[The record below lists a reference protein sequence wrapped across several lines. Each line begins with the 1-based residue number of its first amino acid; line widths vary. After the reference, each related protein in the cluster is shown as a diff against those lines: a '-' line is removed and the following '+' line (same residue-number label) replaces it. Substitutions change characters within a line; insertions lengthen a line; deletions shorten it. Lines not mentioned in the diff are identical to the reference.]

1 MHPTEATLRAYLDHE
16 LTDAAHARTAAH
28 LETCED
34 CQAHLQALNAR
45 AARVGQ
51 RLALLAPDAASTPRP
66 AHLVYARW
74 QAERTAPRTSASLR
88 RERGSTETSASSVE
102 PLAEVSVEPPAGLRS
117 IGLLQRSLTM
127 LRSLFSGRYRLVGV
141 SLALIV
147 LLAVALSAAPVRT
160 LASQLLGIF
169 RVQQVAVVPVDM
181 STLEGLSNNATLSQ
195 QAEALFAE
203 SVKTTREAAQPQEVP
218 SVAEASAAAGFPVR
232 VLDAGAGA
240 LTLTVERGPA
250 VEMTINR
257 ARAQALLEA
266 AGHTDI
272 KLPATLDG
280 APIVIDIPTA
290 VVSSYGACRTA
301 RERQSQMDTCLIL
314 TQLPSP
320 TVTTPPDLNMQ
331 ELAAAGLQMAG
342 LSPLEAQAFS
352 RTVDWTSTLVIPIPV
367 GQADYQQ
374 VFVDGVTGYLIASTG
389 NNDLPSQTL
398 IWTRDGMIYDLTT
411 FNPKSDLVAIA
422 GLLH

>member
-16 LTDAAHARTAAH
+16 LTDAAHAHTAAH
-28 LETCED
+28 LETCAD
-34 CQAHLQALNAR
+34 CQAHLQTLAAR
-45 AARVGQ
+45 ATRVGQ
-51 RLALLAPDAASTPRP
+51 HLALLAPDAASTPRP
-66 AHLVYARW
+66 AHLAYARW
-74 QAERTAPRTSASLR
+74 QAERTSPRA
-88 RERGSTETSASSVE
+88 
-102 PLAEVSVEPPAGLRS
+102 AGPES
-117 IGLLQRSLTM
+117 ISFTLQRSLTM
-127 LRSLFSGRYRLVGV
+127 LRSLFSGRYRPVGV

-147 LLAVALSAAPVRT
+147 LLAAALSAAPVRT

-181 STLEGLSNNATLSQ
+181 STLEGLSNNAALSQ

-203 SVKTTREAAQPQEVP
+203 SVKTTREAAQPQEV
-218 SVAEASAAAGFPVR
+218 STVAEASAAAGFPVR

-280 APIVIDIPTA
+280 APIAIDIPA
-290 VVSSYGACRTA
+290 GVVSRYGACRTA
-301 RERQSQMDTCLIL
+301 DDRQSPLDTCLIL

-422 GLLH
+422 GQLH

>member
-1 MHPTEATLRAYLDHE
+1 
-16 LTDAAHARTAAH
+16 
-28 LETCED
+28 
-34 CQAHLQALNAR
+34 
-45 AARVGQ
+45 
-51 RLALLAPDAASTPRP
+51 
-66 AHLVYARW
+66 
-74 QAERTAPRTSASLR
+74 
-88 RERGSTETSASSVE
+88 
-102 PLAEVSVEPPAGLRS
+102 
-117 IGLLQRSLTM
+117 M
-127 LRSLFSGRYRLVGV
+127 LRSLFSGRYRPVGV
-141 SLALIV
+141 TLALIV
-147 LLAVALSAAPVRT
+147 VLAVALSVAPVRT

-169 RVQQVAVVPVDM
+169 RVQQVAVVPVDL
-181 STLEGLSNNATLSQ
+181 STLEGLSNDATLSQ

-203 SVKTTREAAQPQEVP
+203 SVKTTREAGQPQEV
-218 SVAEASAAAGFPVR
+218 STVAEASAAAGFPVR
-232 VLDAGAGA
+232 VLDASAGK
-240 LTLTVERGPA
+240 LTLTIERGPA
-250 VEMTINR
+250 MEMTINR

-280 APIVIDIPTA
+280 APITIDIPTA

-352 RTVDWTSTLVIPIPV
+352 RAVDWTSTLVIPIPV

>member
-1 MHPTEATLRAYLDHE
+1 MDMHPTEATLRAYLDHE

-28 LETCED
+28 LETCAD

-74 QAERTAPRTSASLR
+74 QAERTSPRTSASR
-88 RERGSTETSASSVE
+88 QSIGST
-102 PLAEVSVEPPAGLRS
+102 
-117 IGLLQRSLTM
+117 LQRSLTM
-127 LRSLFSGRYRLVGV
+127 LRSLFSGRYRPVGV
-141 SLALIV
+141 SLTLIV

-203 SVKTTREAAQPQEVP
+203 SVKTTREAGQPQEVAT
-218 SVAEASAAAGFPVR
+218 VAEASAAAGFPVR
-232 VLDAGAGA
+232 VLDEGAGA
-240 LTLTVERGPA
+240 LTLTIERGPA

-280 APIVIDIPTA
+280 APITIDIPTA
-290 VVSSYGACRTA
+290 IVSSYGACRTA

-422 GLLH
+422 GQLH

>member
-16 LTDAAHARTAAH
+16 LTGAAHAQTAAH

-34 CQAHLQALNAR
+34 CQAHLQTLDAR
-45 AARVGQ
+45 AERVGQ

-74 QAERTAPRTSASLR
+74 QAERTSPRAAGPESIS
-88 RERGSTETSASSVE
+88 ST
-102 PLAEVSVEPPAGLRS
+102 
-117 IGLLQRSLTM
+117 LQRSLTM
-127 LRSLFSGRYRLVGV
+127 LRSLFSGRYRPVGV

-147 LLAVALSAAPVRT
+147 LLAAALSAAPVRT

-181 STLEGLSNNATLSQ
+181 STLEGLSNNAALSQ

-203 SVKTTREAAQPQEVP
+203 SVKTTREAAQPQEV
-218 SVAEASAAAGFPVR
+218 STVAEASAAAGFPVR

-280 APIVIDIPTA
+280 APIAIDIPA
-290 VVSSYGACRTA
+290 GVVSRYGACRTA
-301 RERQSQMDTCLIL
+301 DDRQSPLDTCLIL

-342 LSPLEAQAFS
+342 LNPLEAQAFS

-422 GLLH
+422 GQLH

>member
-16 LTDAAHARTAAH
+16 LTGAAHAQTAAH
-28 LETCED
+28 LTTCED
-34 CQAHLQALNAR
+34 CQAHLQTLDAR

-74 QAERTAPRTSASLR
+74 QAERASPRS
-88 RERGSTETSASSVE
+88 
-102 PLAEVSVEPPAGLRS
+102 AGLES
-117 IGLLQRSLTM
+117 ISSTLQRSLNM
-127 LRSLFSGRYRLVGV
+127 LRSLFSGRFRPVGV

-147 LLAVALSAAPVRT
+147 LLAVALSMAPVRT

-181 STLEGLSNNATLSQ
+181 STLEGLSNNAALSQ

-203 SVKTTREAAQPQEVP
+203 SVKTTREAAQPQEV
-218 SVAEASAAAGFPVR
+218 STVAEASAAAGFPVR

-266 AGHTDI
+266 VGHTDI

-280 APIVIDIPTA
+280 APIAIDIPTA
-290 VVSSYGACRTA
+290 VVSRYGACRTV

-422 GLLH
+422 GQLH

>member
-1 MHPTEATLRAYLDHE
+1 MHPTEATLRSYLDHE
-16 LTDAAHARTAAH
+16 LTDAAHAQTAAH
-28 LETCED
+28 LAACED
-34 CQAHLQALNAR
+34 CQAHLQALDAR

-74 QAERTAPRTSASLR
+74 QAERTSPRS
-88 RERGSTETSASSVE
+88 
-102 PLAEVSVEPPAGLRS
+102 AGLENF
-117 IGLLQRSLTM
+117 GFTLQRSLTM
-127 LRSLFSGRYRLVGV
+127 LRSLFSGRYRPVGV

-181 STLEGLSNNATLSQ
+181 STLEGLSNNAALSQ

-203 SVKTTREAAQPQEVP
+203 SVKTTREAAQPQEVAT
-218 SVAEASAAAGFPVR
+218 VAEASAAAGFPVR

-240 LTLTVERGPA
+240 LTLTIERGPA
-250 VEMTINR
+250 MEMTINR

-280 APIVIDIPTA
+280 APIAIDIPAA
-290 VVSSYGACRTA
+290 VVSRYGACRTA

-314 TQLPSP
+314 TQMPSP

-374 VFVDGVTGYLIASTG
+374 VFVDSVTGYLIASTG